1 MSYKTAF
8 SFCHRALDFNSPIH
22 RDIIAFVCEFVCET
36 IQATNYHYWV
46 SIFSETGRQDLLVVV
61 REKLDRSN
69 FWKVYRE
76 IFNFVADRLK
86 MDFDLVVVEES
97 KKEETLR
104 RLGAYLLISK
114 T

>member
-1 MSYKTAF
+1 MSLCVKQF
-8 SFCHRALDFNSPIH
+8 KRQI
-22 RDIIAFVCEFVCET
+22 T
-36 IQATNYHYWV
+36 IYWV

-61 REKLDRSN
+61 REKLDSSN
-69 FWKVYRE
+69 FWRVYRE

>member
-1 MSYKTAF
+1 M
-8 SFCHRALDFNSPIH
+8 
-22 RDIIAFVCEFVCET
+22 
-36 IQATNYHYWV
+36 

-61 REKLDRSN
+61 RVRLDRSN

-104 RLGAYLLISK
+104 RLGVYLLISK